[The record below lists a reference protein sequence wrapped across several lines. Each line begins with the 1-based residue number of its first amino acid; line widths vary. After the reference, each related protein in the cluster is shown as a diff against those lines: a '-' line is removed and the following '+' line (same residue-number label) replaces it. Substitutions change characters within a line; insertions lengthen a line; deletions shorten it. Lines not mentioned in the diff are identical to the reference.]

1 MVFKGCVSFKYFIDL
16 YIIMDFSASKNAQK
30 RIAVER
36 IRTLFRE
43 AEGMFD
49 KRPDLCQRYIEL
61 AKKISLKYKV
71 AIPDHFK
78 RRMCKKCY
86 SFLIPGKTCR
96 IRTHQGKL
104 VYFCIGCKSMTRVP
118 IKK

>member
-1 MVFKGCVSFKYFIDL
+1 MVLKTVISE
-16 YIIMDFSASKNAQK
+16 NTQK

-43 AEGMFD
+43 AEGMFK
-49 KRPDLCQRYIEL
+49 KRPDLSELYVDL
-61 AKKISLKYKV
+61 AKKISLKYKID
-71 AIPDHFK
+71 IPPHLK
-78 RRMCKKCY
+78 RRMCKKCGA
-86 SFLIPGKTCR
+86 FLSPGKTCS

-104 VYFCIGCKSMTRVP
+104 VYHCLKCKGMTRVP